1 MSMKLLAT
9 ITLADEA
16 ASLRFAQWLAPILRA
31 GDIIS
36 LEGELGVGKTFF
48 ARGIIHCLCGAEV
61 NVPSPSFTLVQHYQA
76 GQNEIVH
83 ADFYRLEKPQEVD
96 ELGLFDDC
104 AGQIML
110 LEWADKLGNAKPA
123 NCLCLCLADEFPDEN
138 SAPTHDRVQGAENT
152 VRYLTIYGTDEF
164 ASRLAAIATY
174 SSRDHALMQFVGEH
188 GWQSAKYTPI
198 MGDAS
203 ARRYLRLVKDKGQGV
218 KSHPARRAMC
228 DVTDAVLMDWPPRVA
243 VDKRKTYAAQT
254 HLARNPAA
262 FVAIANFLISCGLS
276 APRIYGYD
284 FTNGFLLLE
293 DFGTQTFTHFIDT
306 HDKGLPIYYRE
317 AIAALAHL
325 HKQTVPPD
333 LPLSNGENYKLHD
346 FDIEVLMAELSQFL
360 DFYLAGQGVAISQAA
375 GENWQAIWRTILP
388 KIADMPPVL
397 VLRDYHSPNLHWL
410 VARQTIARVGMIDI
424 QDALL
429 GSPAYDVVSLL
440 QDARRDIDADL
451 CAQLLDFYFAER
463 QLDKQAEQERFK
475 QAYAILGAQRNFR
488 IAGVFMRLAQYHNK
502 PSYLVHLPRVMNYIE
517 KNLQHPALAD
527 MKIWMQENVPPLKQ

>member
-9 ITLADEA
+9 LTLADEM
-16 ASLRFAQWLAPILRA
+16 ASLRFARWLAPYLRA

-48 ARGIIHCLCGAEV
+48 ARALIHCLCGAEV
-61 NVPSPSFTLVQHYQA
+61 AVPSPSFTLVQHYQA
-76 GQNEIVH
+76 GDVELIH
-83 ADFYRLEKPQEVD
+83 ADFYRLEKPEEVD

-104 AGQIML
+104 AEQILL
-110 LEWADKLGNAKPA
+110 LEWADKLGTAKPA
-123 NCLCLCLADEFPDEN
+123 DCLCLCLVDEVPDEKG
-138 SAPTHDRVQGAENT
+138 APMHDGAQSIDNIM
-152 VRYLTIYGTDEF
+152 RSLTIYGTDDF
-164 ASRLAAIATY
+164 AARLAGLADY
-174 SSRDHALMQFVGEH
+174 SARDHALMQFIAQH
-188 GWQSAKYTPI
+188 GWQSAKYKPI
-198 MGDAS
+198 LGDAS
-203 ARRYLRLVKDKGQGV
+203 ARRYLRLVKDKSA
-218 KSHPARRAMC
+218 KSDSARPAVC
-228 DVTDAVLMDWPPRVA
+228 DVTKSVLMDWPPRPQS
-243 VDKRKTYAAQT
+243 DKRETYVTQT
-254 HLARNPAA
+254 FLARNPAS

-284 FTNGFLLLE
+284 FTQGFLLLE

-325 HKQTVPPD
+325 HKQTMPAD
-333 LPLSNGENYKLHD
+333 LPLPNGEIYHLHD

-360 DFYLAGQGVAISQAA
+360 DFYLAWRGVAISQKAQ
-375 GENWQAIWRTILP
+375 ENWHTIWRTILP
-388 KIADMPPVL
+388 KATTLPPVL
-397 VLRDYHSPNLHWL
+397 VLRDYHSPNLHGL
-410 VARQTIARVGMIDI
+410 AAPQTIARIGMIDI
-424 QDALL
+424 QGALL

-440 QDARRDIDADL
+440 QDARRDIDTDL
-451 CAQLLDFYFAER
+451 CARLLDFYFAER

-488 IAGVFMRLAQYHNK
+488 IAGVFTRLAKYNNK

-527 MKIWMQENVPPLKQ
+527 MKIWMQENIPPTK